1 MRSSQPSASQDAP
14 APGSSGSWQ
23 SETDAALLE
32 RLAGPAA
39 DGVGERLLSRHGG
52 LREVFRA
59 LGDAGQENP
68 AAERV
73 CLQRLAAAAE
83 LCRRR
88 LLRELVRGE
97 PLTSPASTVEFLQNH
112 LLDRGRE
119 IFIAVFLDTRHRV
132 LSAEELF
139 QGSIDG
145 ACVYPRVVADRALRL
160 GAAAVIVAH
169 NHPSGIAEPSLADQA
184 ITRRLK
190 DALALLEIRLLDHFI
205 IGNGTPVSLAGR
217 GLL

>member
-1 MRSSQPSASQDAP
+1 M
-14 APGSSGSWQ
+14 
-23 SETDAALLE
+23 LLE
-32 RLAGPAA
+32 RLGGPGAE
-39 DGVGERLLSRHGG
+39 GVGERLLARFGG
-52 LREVFRA
+52 LRELFHA
-59 LGDAGQENP
+59 LADAWPESP
-68 AAERV
+68 AAEAA

-88 LLRELVRGE
+88 LQRELVRGE
-97 PLTSPASTVEFLQNH
+97 PLTNPASTVEFLQSH
-112 LLDRGRE
+112 LMDRRHE
-119 IFIAVFLDTRHRV
+119 VFIAVFLDTRHRV
-132 LSAEELF
+132 VSTEELF

-145 ACVYPRVVADRALRL
+145 ACVYPRVVAERALRA

-190 DALALLEIRLLDHFI
+190 QALALLEIRLLDHFI
-205 IGNGTPVSLAGR
+205 IGDGIPVSLAGR